1 MSARTIWGIIM
12 ATYDAFI
19 SYSHA
24 KDKLIAAALQSVVQ
38 KLGKPWYTPIPS
50 VSEKWLARAGGNDS
64 CCGHDSRR
72 LS

>member
-1 MSARTIWGIIM
+1 MSIAR
-12 ATYDAFI
+12 
-19 SYSHA
+19 S
-24 KDKLIAAALQSVVQ
+24 AAEVLRDHVV
-38 KLGKPWYTPIPS
+38 LELEAIDRMYTPIPS